1 MTDDEQP
8 GTTDLTD
15 EVELRVKK
23 PLRAIVSVRF
33 GPDDLAELRAASA
46 TEGVRPSVL
55 IRRAVKEYVARQ
67 AASGHRAAG
76 G

>member
-1 MTDDEQP
+1 MTDEEQP
-8 GTTDLTD
+8 GTADLTD
-15 EVELRVKK
+15 EAELRIKK

-33 GPDDLAELRAASA
+33 GPDDLAELRAASV